1 MHCAKG
7 HPVYL
12 VRFQRETE
20 QDQHPSCVTH
30 AEAAIVRKVM
40 RRHPHALSR
49 PSSAVAKVAGRP
61 PYSPRQI
68 SAGLRIR

>member
-1 MHCAKG
+1 MREG

-12 VRFQRETE
+12 VRFQRDTE
-20 QDQHPSCVTH
+20 QDQHLSCVTH
-30 AEAAIVRKVM
+30 AKAAIVRKVM

-49 PSSAVAKVAGRP
+49 PSSAIAKVAARP
-61 PYSPRQI
+61 SYSPGQI